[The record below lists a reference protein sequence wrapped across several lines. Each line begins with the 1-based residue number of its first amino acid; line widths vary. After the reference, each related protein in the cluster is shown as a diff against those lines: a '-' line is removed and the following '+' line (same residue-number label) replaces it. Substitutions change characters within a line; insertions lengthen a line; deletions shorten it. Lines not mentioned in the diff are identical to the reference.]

1 MCYDFGR
8 WERRQRLSRRLNP
21 DRERTREA
29 DYYARKVGMTRD
41 EALRIIREADPAKL
55 STLPNGNAKRK

>member
-1 MCYDFGR
+1 MGKKAKPKA
-8 WERRQRLSRRLNP
+8 RQAIDPPL

-41 EALRIIREADPAKL
+41 EALRIIREADRPKL
-55 STLPNGNAKRK
+55 SIVRNDNAKRK

>member
-1 MCYDFGR
+1 MGKKAKAKQAI
-8 WERRQRLSRRLNP
+8 EPPL

-55 STLPNGNAKRK
+55 STVPNGNAKRK